1 VREHEQHRVA
11 LREIKE
17 MGKWDNKLSAIRSMA
32 GNNSTKEI
40 ASVVGT
46 TVPNLHKICHR
57 NGISL
62 PRDPETY
69 RGGGRRK
76 SSSDKLEAAKD
87 LLLNAG
93 YRVYWPDPFGKVNT

>member
-1 VREHEQHRVA
+1 
-11 LREIKE
+11 
-17 MGKWDNKLSAIRSMA
+17 MGKWDNKLSTIREMA
-32 GNNSTKEI
+32 GNDSTKEI
-40 ASVVGT
+40 ASTIGT

-69 RGGGRRK
+69 KGGRGRK
-76 SSSDKLEAAKD
+76 PSAQKLEAAKD

-93 YRVYWPDPFGKVNT
+93 YRVYMPDPFGGINT